1 MNVFDLYASITLNS
15 EEYERELG
23 EASKKTSSFSSKMK
37 TGLATAGKIAAAGL
51 AAAGTAAVA
60 LGKSALD
67 SYAGYEQLVGG
78 VDTLFKES
86 SKKVQEYAANAY
98 NTAGMSA
105 NQYMETVTSFSA
117 SLLQSLAGD
126 TDMAADY
133 ADRAIVSMADNA
145 NKMGTSIEMIQN
157 AYQGFAK
164 QNYTMLD
171 NLKLGYG
178 GTKQE
183 MERLI
188 SDAAAMT
195 DVQRELGITVD
206 ESSMSFANIV
216 NAIEVMQS
224 SLGIAGATAAE
235 ASSTIEGSLSAAKS
249 AWANLVV
256 GIADEN
262 AKLGDLV
269 TKFFD
274 SVGVAADNI
283 LPRIGII
290 VKRVGELVIESAPE
304 VLKSG
309 AELLGN
315 IATGFV
321 EGIPVFLEKIP
332 EFIES
337 FLNFMTEQGPVILQ
351 KGSDLLEQL
360 AFGLIEGIPKLLEK
374 LPDIIRGIA
383 EFFAETA
390 PKIVRIGAELIG
402 NLIVGIFGMIPE
414 LILQLP
420 EVLKA
425 IIDAFEAGK
434 ESMKEAGKNLLMGL
448 WNGIADKI
456 SWLKGKVTGVVD
468 TIKGWF
474 TGPSGF
480 DEHSPSKWSNGVFR
494 YVMEGGAQGLEAGLP
509 SLMSDVK
516 SVTDTVKSGM
526 EMEPTSVEFPASSSG
541 GSGGRSSGRTEEV
554 TIPITTEIDG
564 TVLARKMYKLILR
577 EGDLRGGTLVEVT

>member
-15 EEYERELG
+15 DEYERELG
-23 EASKKTSSFSSKMK
+23 DASKKTNSFADKMK
-37 TGLATAGKIAAAGL
+37 SGIATAGKVAAAGL

-67 SYAGYEQLVGG
+67 GYAEYEQLVGG
-78 VDTLFKES
+78 VETLFKES
-86 SKKVQEYAANAY
+86 AGAVQEYANNAY
-98 NTAGMSA
+98 KSAGMSA
-105 NQYMETVTSFSA
+105 NEYMSTVTSFSA
-117 SLLQSLAGD
+117 SLLQSLGGD
-126 TDMAADY
+126 TAEAAKY

-145 NKMGTSIEMIQN
+145 NKMGTSIDMIQN
-157 AYQGFAK
+157 AYSGFAK

-195 DVQRELGITVD
+195 DIQKELGITVD

-216 NAIEVMQS
+216 NAIQVMQT
-224 SLGIAGATAAE
+224 SLGVAGATSAE
-235 ASSTIEGSLSAAKS
+235 AASTIEGSLSAAKS
-249 AWANLVV
+249 AWSNLVV

-262 AKLGDLV
+262 ANLGDLV
-269 TKFFD
+269 AKFAD
-274 SVGVAADNI
+274 SVGVAAGNI
-283 LPRIGII
+283 LPRLGVIAESIG
-290 VKRVGELVIESAPE
+290 KLVVEVAPE
-304 VLKSG
+304 VIKSG
-309 AELLGN
+309 FEMVSNFGS
-315 IATGFV
+315 
-321 EGIPVFLEKIP
+321 GIVDAIP
-332 EFIES
+332 EFLAKLPAVKDGFLTFFDEES
-337 FLNFMTEQGPVILQ
+337 PEILQ
-351 KGSDLLEQL
+351 KGADLIEQF
-360 AFGLIEGIPKLLEK
+360 AFGIIENIPGLVAK
-374 LPDIIRGIA
+374 LPDVIRGIA
-383 EFFAETA
+383 DFFYNNFPT
-390 PKIVRIGAELIG
+390 IIGIGAELIG
-402 NLIVGIFGMIPE
+402 NLIIGILGMIPE
-414 LILQLP
+414 IAVKLP
-420 EVLKA
+420 EVLEA
-425 IIDAFEAGK
+425 IYEAMEKGK
-434 ESMKEAGKNLLMGL
+434 EAMKEAGKNLLMGL

-480 DEHSPSKWSNGVFR
+480 DEHSPSKWSKGVFQ

-516 SVTDTVKSGM
+516 SVTDTVKNGM
-526 EMEPTSVEFPASSSG
+526 EMEPSSFEFSASSPG
-541 GSGGRSSGRTEEV
+541 GFGGRLSGRTEEV
-554 TIPITTEIDG
+554 TIPITAEIDG